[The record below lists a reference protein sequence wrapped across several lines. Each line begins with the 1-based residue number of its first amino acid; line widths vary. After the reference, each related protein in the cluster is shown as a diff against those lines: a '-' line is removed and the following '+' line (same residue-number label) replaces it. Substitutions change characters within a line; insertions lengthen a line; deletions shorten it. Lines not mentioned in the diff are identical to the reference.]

1 MVERES
7 QNLSFCQTYTEK
19 KEGGRLTGYNEEKC
33 TGLIYLIKQ
42 LLEDYRRLIDY
53 SDIKGFSASEFSQ
66 ELNIIEK
73 YVFGIECK
81 F

>member
-1 MVERES
+1 MP
-7 QNLSFCQTYTEK
+7 
-19 KEGGRLTGYNEEKC
+19 
-33 TGLIYLIKQ
+33 IAKQ
-42 LLEDYRRLIDY
+42 LLEDYSRLIDY

>member
-1 MVERES
+1 M
-7 QNLSFCQTYTEK
+7 LSKFGFCQTYTEK
-19 KEGGRLTGYNEEKC
+19 REGGRLTGYNEEKWHWSYMP
-33 TGLIYLIKQ
+33 IAKQ
-42 LLEDYRRLIDY
+42 LLEDYRKLINY

-73 YVFGIECK
+73 YVFGIECE

>member
-1 MVERES
+1 M
-7 QNLSFCQTYTEK
+7 
-19 KEGGRLTGYNEEKC
+19 TGYNEEKWHWSYMP
-33 TGLIYLIKQ
+33 IAKQ
-42 LLEDYRRLIDY
+42 LLEDYRKLINY

-73 YVFGIECK
+73 YVFGIECE